1 MSSPAREAIP
11 LALADAAL
19 AAEDSVR
26 LDDLAARTAAGNH
39 AAFAEIYRLLADDLY
54 LYLRGQCHD
63 ATDAEDILSTVFF
76 KAWRSAR
83 SYRKGSRKFRP
94 WIFAIARN
102 ELKTYW
108 RNATRWEEPL
118 TEDIAD
124 GRDGSTF
131 DRVEAQR
138 LILRCMRELTAEQRE
153 VVVLRFYG
161 NLSHEEIGR
170 IVGRREGAVR
180 ALLLRALRRMRKVVV
195 NVAD

>member
-1 MSSPAREAIP
+1 MNSPAGVAVP
-11 LALADAAL
+11 LALADPAL
-19 AAEDSVR
+19 AAEASVR
-26 LDDLAARTAAGNH
+26 LDDLAARTAAGDRS
-39 AAFAEIYRLLADDLY
+39 AFAEIYRLLADDLY

-63 ATDAEDILSTVFF
+63 ASAAEDILSTVFF

-118 TEDIAD
+118 TEDMVEVHD
-124 GRDGSTF
+124 PSTF
-131 DRVEAQR
+131 DREEAHR
-138 LILRCMRELTAEQRE
+138 LILRCMRDLTAEQRE

-180 ALLLRALRRMRKVVV
+180 ALLLRALRRMRKVVAD
-195 NVAD
+195 VAD